1 MAETSSNRET
11 PKSPTK
17 RPHAQQLGRSSFKK
31 AAVSGV
37 LHSPIV
43 DDFLAPPTS
52 ANVSLALEPIQ
63 LPKND
68 HAIFSNLKKLS
79 ARCCVAKFEKT
90 PKEAAVCFKYLNQG
104 GANVIFKIHPWLPN
118 KAGNGEAFIFVDAKI
133 DTSKVIP
140 IHHSELVNKVLRVD
154 KGLSKTLRCD
164 EIISGF
170 YSHVWP
176 LFAPAAP
183 INIVVISPEATY
195 VLLKTAMPNLDYT
208 RHLMDH
214 QGVALYPSVMVD
226 ITSKAEAVREEREA
240 QRPWHMERWGIL
252 LPDMSPT
259 VGSSVTVEV
268 KPKWLA
274 QSPTAPPNAIRCRTC
289 ALQVIKPK
297 DPKKYI
303 CPLQLLNGSWDLVYP
318 WILGRVKE
326 QIDEHSTTVKPNYKD
341 QTSAI
346 ASHLATYLIK
356 GDGQALLW
364 HLRSLQR
371 KLDHHGVLCRKWMK
385 DSSQD
390 VRAAFDRNLRL
401 AMTLRDCSLFIR
413 IKYSSSGAD
422 ASSIECKLGDLDFK
436 SADKM
441 DDWLEKESELLK
453 SNAYTRELNE
463 DLGCLIPHL

>member
-17 RPHAQQLGRSSFKK
+17 RPHEQQIGSSSFKK
-31 AAVSGV
+31 AAVSG
-37 LHSPIV
+37 LWPSPIV

-52 ANVSLALEPIQ
+52 ANRPLALEPIQ
-63 LPKND
+63 LPKSD
-68 HAIFSNLKKLS
+68 RAIFSHLEEPA
-79 ARCCVAKFEKT
+79 ARCCVAKFDVA
-90 PKEAAVCFKYLNQG
+90 PKEASICFKYLNQG

-133 DTSKVIP
+133 DSLTVVP
-140 IHHSELVNKVLRVD
+140 IHHSELVNKVLRID
-154 KGLSKTLRCD
+154 KGLNKTLRCD

-176 LFAPAAP
+176 LFIPAAP
-183 INIVVISPEATY
+183 ITIVVISPEATY
-195 VLLKTAMPNLDYT
+195 ALLPILMPDLDFT
-208 RHLMDH
+208 KHLMDH

-226 ITSKAEAVREEREA
+226 VTSKTDTVRKEREA
-240 QRPWHMERWGIL
+240 QRPLHTERWGIL
-252 LPDMSPT
+252 LPDMSPE
-259 VGSSVTVEV
+259 VGSSVTIEI

-289 ALQVIKPK
+289 ALQVLKPK

-303 CPLQLLNGSWDLVYP
+303 CPLQLLNGRWDSIYP
-318 WILGRVKE
+318 WILGRVAE
-326 QIDEHSTTVKPNYKD
+326 QIGEQARPHDKD

-356 GDGQALLW
+356 GDGQALLQ

-371 KLDHHGVLCRKWMK
+371 KLDHHGVLCRKWTK
-385 DSSQD
+385 DSSQE
-390 VRAAFDRNLRL
+390 VRDAFDRNLRL

-413 IKYSSSGAD
+413 MKYSSAGAD
-422 ASSIECKLGDLDFK
+422 ASTIECKLGDLDFK

-441 DDWLEKESELLK
+441 DDWLEKETELLK
-453 SNAYTRELNE
+453 SNAYTRELKE